1 MIVPLSVIG
10 LKPFVEGRLGVA
22 SYPGPSLKERGER
35 AWYTCMRM
43 RRGTPEKC
51 GGNRMLWYTL
61 LLSSIEL
68 YVMQNPQM
76 ITMVMRLVAMETP
89 VYALA
94 VCTRPLLLLLL
105 KAWERG

>member
-10 LKPFVEGRLGVA
+10 LNPWC
-22 SYPGPSLKERGER
+22 SLVPRAFKGGGER

-61 LLSSIEL
+61 LLLSIEL

-76 ITMVMRLVAMETP
+76 ITMVIRPIAMETP
-89 VYALA
+89 MHAHA
-94 VCTRPLLLLLL
+94 VCTRPLLVLLL
-105 KAWERG
+105 KAWE

>member
-1 MIVPLSVIG
+1 
-10 LKPFVEGRLGVA
+10 
-22 SYPGPSLKERGER
+22 
-35 AWYTCMRM
+35 MRM
-43 RRGTPEKC
+43 RWGTPEKC
-51 GGNRMLWYTL
+51 GGNRILLYTL
-61 LLSSIEL
+61 HLSSIEM

-89 VYALA
+89 VNALA